1 MKYLTLDVETTIKNT
16 GHPFDKD
23 NKLMLVG
30 LDGHRVY
37 DIEYS
42 VDPHQELLDT
52 IQVAVNEADV
62 LVGFNIKFD
71 LHWLQ
76 RYGIKFKNKRIWD
89 CQLVEFILRN
99 QSTPY
104 PSLNGVADYYNLG
117 TKLDEVK
124 ENYWKNGIDTDKI
137 PLDILTEYL
146 NKDVDLTQQ
155 VLLKQQEELSKPEHV
170 NKKRLISLHNQDL
183 LVLQDM
189 EYNGLQY
196 EYDKSLILG
205 NELDE
210 QISKLDRQLYE
221 HHHFDS
227 FNPNS
232 NVHLSCLL
240 YGGTIN
246 YRVQEECGVFK
257 GGARKGEVK
266 HKWVDKVKELPR
278 LFTPIDGSELA
289 REGQY
294 QTNDDTLKRLEGNEN
309 SMKILSI
316 LLTRSTLEKRR
327 STYYIGLPTLSDTM
341 GWTRNR
347 INGQLN
353 QCVAKTGRL
362 SSSKPNLQN
371 FDGEI
376 KSLFTTRYGET
387 I

>member
-1 MKYLTLDVETTIKNT
+1 MNTLTLDVETTITNT
-16 GHPFDKD
+16 GHPFDKN
-23 NKLMLVG
+23 NKLISVG
-30 LDGHRVY
+30 IKKNDEATVTY

-42 VDPHQELLDT
+42 VDPYQELLND
-52 IQVAVNEADV
+52 IQIAVNEADV

-76 RYGIKFKNKRIWD
+76 RYGIDFKTKRIWD
-89 CQLVEFILRN
+89 CQLAQFIIMN
-99 QSTPY
+99 QSNPY
-104 PSLNGVADYYNLG
+104 PSLNGTAEYYDLG

-137 PLDILTEYL
+137 PYHILDEYL
-146 NKDVDLTQQ
+146 KQDVELTYSVYIQQ
-155 VLLKQQEELSKPEHV
+155 QDMIKGKE
-170 NKKRLISLHNQDL
+170 RLISLHNQDL

-210 QISKLDRQLYE
+210 QISKLDKRLYE
-221 HHHFDS
+221 YHMFDN

-232 NVHLSCLL
+232 NVHLSALL

-246 YRVQEECGVFK
+246 YREQEECGVYK
-257 GGARKGEVK
+257 GGARQGEVK
-266 HKWVDKVKELPR
+266 LKWVDKEKVMPQ
-278 LFTPIDGSELA
+278 LFTPIEGTDLA

-294 QTNDDTLKRLEGNEN
+294 QTNDDTLKRLKGSEE
-309 SMKILSI
+309 SMSILKV
-316 LLTRSTLEKRR
+316 LLTRATLEKRR
-327 STYYIGLPTLSDTM
+327 GTYYMGVPALIDTM
-341 GWTRNR
+341 GWTSNL
-347 INGQLN
+347 IHGQLN

-376 KSLFTTRYGET
+376 KSLFTTRYNGET

>member
-1 MKYLTLDVETTIKNT
+1 MNYLTLDVETTTTNM
-16 GHPFDKD
+16 GHPFDKN
-23 NKLMLVG
+23 NKLISVG
-30 LDGHRVY
+30 IKKNDGPTVTY

-42 VDPHQELLDT
+42 VDPYQELLND
-52 IQVAVNEADV
+52 IQIAVNEADV

-76 RYGIKFKNKRIWD
+76 RYGIDFKTKRVWD
-89 CQLVEFILRN
+89 CQLVQFIIMN
-99 QSTPY
+99 QSNPY
-104 PSLNGVADYYNLG
+104 PSLNGTAEYYDLG

-137 PLDILTEYL
+137 PYDILDEYL
-146 NKDVDLTQQ
+146 KQDVELTYSVFIEQHDMIQ
-155 VLLKQQEELSKPEHV
+155 GKE
-170 NKKRLISLHNQDL
+170 RLISLHNQDL

-210 QISKLDRQLYE
+210 QISKLNKKLHDY
-221 HHHFDS
+221 HTYDS

-232 NVHLSCLL
+232 GEHLSAFL
-240 YGGTIN
+240 YGGYVKERFQRPIGHYKT
-246 YRVQEECGVFK
+246 GVH
-257 GGARKGEVK
+257 AGEVK
-266 HKWVDKVKELPR
+266 YKWEERLKEFPR
-278 LFTPIDGSELA
+278 RVTPIEGTELKK
-289 REGQY
+289 EGFY
-294 QTNDDTLKRLEGNEN
+294 STNEDTLRKLKGNKEAKEILET
-309 SMKILSI
+309 
-316 LLTRSTLEKRR
+316 LLTRATLEKRKT
-327 STYYIGLPTLSDTM
+327 TYYHGLVKLIDEM
-341 GWTRNR
+341 NWTKG
-347 INGQLN
+347 IIHGQLN
-353 QCVAKTGRL
+353 QCVAKTCRL

>member
-1 MKYLTLDVETTIKNT
+1 MNTLTLDVETTITNT
-16 GHPFDKD
+16 GHPFDKN
-23 NKLMLVG
+23 NKLISVG
-30 LDGHRVY
+30 IKKNDEATVTY

-42 VDPHQELLDT
+42 VDPYQELLND
-52 IQVAVNEADV
+52 IQIAVNEADV

-76 RYGIKFKNKRIWD
+76 RYGIDFKTKRIWD
-89 CQLVEFILRN
+89 CQLAQFIIMN
-99 QSTPY
+99 QSNPY
-104 PSLNGVADYYNLG
+104 PSLNGTAEYYDLG

-137 PLDILTEYL
+137 PYHILDEYL
-146 NKDVDLTQQ
+146 KQDVELTYSVYIEQQ
-155 VLLKQQEELSKPEHV
+155 DMIQGKE
-170 NKKRLISLHNQDL
+170 RLISLHNQDL

-210 QISKLDRQLYE
+210 QISKLDKRLYE
-221 HHHFDS
+221 YHMFDN

-232 NVHLSCLL
+232 NVHLSALL

-246 YRVQEECGVFK
+246 YREQEECGVYK
-257 GGARKGEVK
+257 GGARQGEVK
-266 HKWVDKVKELPR
+266 LKWVDKEKVMPQ
-278 LFTPIDGSELA
+278 LFTPIEGTDLA

-294 QTNDDTLKRLEGNEN
+294 QTNDDTLKRLKGSEE
-309 SMKILSI
+309 SMSILKV
-316 LLTRSTLEKRR
+316 LLTRATLEKRR
-327 STYYIGLPTLSDTM
+327 GTYYMGVPALIDTM
-341 GWTRNR
+341 GWTSNL
-347 INGQLN
+347 IHGQLN

>member
-1 MKYLTLDVETTIKNT
+1 MNYLTLDVETTTTNM
-16 GHPFDKD
+16 GHPFDKN
-23 NKLMLVG
+23 NKLISVG
-30 LDGHRVY
+30 IKKNDGPTVTY

-42 VDPHQELLDT
+42 VDPYQELLND
-52 IQVAVNEADV
+52 IQIAVNEADV

-76 RYGIKFKNKRIWD
+76 RYGIDFKTKRVWD
-89 CQLVEFILRN
+89 CQLVQFIIMN
-99 QSTPY
+99 QSNPY
-104 PSLNGVADYYNLG
+104 PSLNGTAEYYDLG

-137 PLDILTEYL
+137 PYDILDEYL
-146 NKDVDLTQQ
+146 KQDVELTYSVFIEQHDLTQG
-155 VLLKQQEELSKPEHV
+155 KE
-170 NKKRLISLHNQDL
+170 RLISLHNQDL

-221 HHHFDS
+221 YHTFDN

-232 NVHLSCLL
+232 NVHLSALL

-246 YRVQEECGVFK
+246 YREQEECGVFK

-266 HKWVDKVKELPR
+266 HKWVDKEKVMPK
-278 LFTPIDGSELA
+278 LFEPIDCTQLA

-294 QTNDDTLKRLEGNEN
+294 QTNDDTLKRLKGSEE

-316 LLTRSTLEKRR
+316 LLTRATLEKRR
-327 STYYIGLPTLSDTM
+327 GTYYIGLPALVDTM
-341 GWTRNR
+341 GWTNNL
-347 INGQLN
+347 IHGQLN

-376 KSLFTTRYGET
+376 KSLFTTRYGD
-387 I
+387 

>member
-1 MKYLTLDVETTIKNT
+1 MKYLTLDVETTTTNM
-16 GHPFDKD
+16 GHPFDKN
-23 NKLMLVG
+23 NKLISVG
-30 LDGHRVY
+30 IKKDDQATVTY

-42 VDPHQELLDT
+42 VDPYQELLND
-52 IQVAVNEADV
+52 IQIAVNEADV

-76 RYGIKFKNKRIWD
+76 RYGIDFKTKRIWD
-89 CQLVEFILRN
+89 CQLAQFIIMN
-99 QSTPY
+99 QANPY
-104 PSLNGVADYYNLG
+104 PSLNGTAEYYDLG
-117 TKLDEVK
+117 SKLDEVK

-137 PLDILTEYL
+137 PYDILDEYL
-146 NKDVDLTQQ
+146 KQDVELTYKVFNIQKGEIQ
-155 VLLKQQEELSKPEHV
+155 GKE
-170 NKKRLISLHNQDL
+170 RLVSLHMQDL

-210 QISKLDRQLYE
+210 QISKLDKRLYE
-221 HHHFDS
+221 YHMFDN

-232 NVHLSCLL
+232 NVHLSALL

-246 YRVQEECGVFK
+246 YREQEECGVYK
-257 GGARKGEVK
+257 GGARQGEVK
-266 HKWVDKVKELPR
+266 FKWVDKEKVMPQ
-278 LFTPIDGSELA
+278 LFTPIEGTDLA

-294 QTNDDTLKRLEGNEN
+294 QTNDDTLKRLKGSEE
-309 SMKILSI
+309 SMSILKV
-316 LLTRSTLEKRR
+316 LLTRATLEKRR
-327 STYYIGLPTLSDTM
+327 GTYYMGVPALIDTM
-341 GWTRNR
+341 GWTSNL
-347 INGQLN
+347 IHGQLN

>member
-1 MKYLTLDVETTIKNT
+1 MKYLTLDVETTTTNM
-16 GHPFDKD
+16 GHPFDKN
-23 NKLMLVG
+23 NKLISVG
-30 LDGHRVY
+30 IKKDDQATVTY

-42 VDPHQELLDT
+42 VDPYQELLND
-52 IQVAVNEADV
+52 IQIAVNEADV

-76 RYGIKFKNKRIWD
+76 RYGIDFKTKRIWD
-89 CQLVEFILRN
+89 CQLAQFIIMN
-99 QSTPY
+99 QANPY
-104 PSLNGVADYYNLG
+104 PSLNGTAEYYDLG
-117 TKLDEVK
+117 SKLDEVK

-137 PLDILTEYL
+137 PYDILDEYL
-146 NKDVDLTQQ
+146 KQDVELTYKVFNIQKGEIQ
-155 VLLKQQEELSKPEHV
+155 GKE
-170 NKKRLISLHNQDL
+170 RLVSLHMQDL

-210 QISKLDRQLYE
+210 QISKLNKKLYDY
-221 HHHFDS
+221 HAYDS

-232 NVHLSCLL
+232 GEHLSAFL
-240 YGGTIN
+240 YGGNIKERFQRAIGHYKTGS
-246 YRVQEECGVFK
+246 RT
-257 GGARKGEVK
+257 GEVK
-266 HKWVDKVKELPR
+266 YKWEERLKEFPQR
-278 LFTPIDGSELA
+278 FTPLEGSELKK
-289 REGQY
+289 EGFY
-294 QTNDDTLKRLEGNEN
+294 STNDDTLKRLQGSEE
-309 SMKILSI
+309 SMKILNI
-316 LLTRSTLEKRR
+316 LLTRATLEKRR
-327 STYYIGLPTLSDTM
+327 GTYYIGVPALIDTM
-341 GWTRNR
+341 GWTNNL
-347 INGQLN
+347 IHGQLN